1 MESLMTYLLTHLTS
15 QEGLDHFQRFQSQLG
30 YSFNNPKLLFEA
42 FTHKSVLNGHKE
54 RMLESNE
61 RLEFLG
67 DAVIDLILSD
77 LLMKEF
83 SENAEGDLTKKRASL
98 VNESS
103 LCEVALG
110 LKLDT
115 YIQVGRVELEAGLNK
130 NQRILASCLEAIIG
144 ALYLDGGFQ
153 VVSKVVCALF
163 SEKFDKIKSGVNEF
177 EDFKTA
183 LQETLQKKHH
193 QTPVYNIIGSTG
205 PEHQKIFEVE
215 VILNGKVLAK
225 ASGRNK
231 KIAEQNAAKIALEE
245 MS

>member
-1 MESLMTYLLTHLTS
+1 MESLMTFLLT
-15 QEGLDHFQRFQSQLG
+15 ENGLDHFQQFQSQLG
-30 YSFNNPKLLFEA
+30 YTFKNPKLLFEA

-67 DAVIDLILSD
+67 DAVIDLVMSD
-77 LLMKEF
+77 LLMREF
-83 SENAEGDLTKKRASL
+83 PENAEGDLTKKRASL

-103 LCEVALG
+103 LCEIAMN
-110 LKLDT
+110 LKLET
-115 YIQVGRVELEAGLNK
+115 YIQVGRVELEVGLNK
-130 NQRILASCLEAIIG
+130 NQRILASCFEAVIG

-153 VVSKVVCALF
+153 IVSKVIEVLF
-163 SEKFDKIKSGVNEF
+163 TEKFDKVRAGVNEF
-177 EDFKTA
+177 EDFKTQ

-193 QTPVYNIIGSTG
+193 QTPIYNIVGSTG

-215 VILNGKVLAK
+215 VLLDKQVLAK

-231 KIAEQNAAKIALEE
+231 KIAEQNAAKKALEE
-245 MS
+245 ML